1 MRTTS
6 ISTQHLQSHHARGSS
21 KGIGAEGSSFKLYVT
36 KTPIRE
42 HTAGTSPTAHLV
54 ADREGTD
61 NENPCKFLEVSASQG
76 NYKNFSPEK

>member
-6 ISTQHLQSHHARGSS
+6 ISTQHLQSHHARRGSS
-21 KGIGAEGSSFKLYVT
+21 EDFGVAGSSFKLYVT

-54 ADREGTD
+54 ADRDGID
-61 NENPCKFLEVSASQG
+61 KGNPCRFLEV
-76 NYKNFSPEK
+76 F